1 MTAKVVTTEYECFAG
16 FVVPARGACTRCAA
30 KPGQRCQ
37 WSVKI
42 RRLRQEAERIKRIAD
57 RAEARRSAAV
67 YTASAT
73 PSSRKS
79 SGARS

>member
-1 MTAKVVTTEYECFAG
+1 MSRIETIAEGVTLYLG
-16 FVVPARGACTRCAA
+16 
-30 KPGQRCQ
+30 
-37 WSVKI
+37 
-42 RRLRQEAERIKRIAD
+42 IKRIAD

-79 SGARS
+79 RKSSGARS